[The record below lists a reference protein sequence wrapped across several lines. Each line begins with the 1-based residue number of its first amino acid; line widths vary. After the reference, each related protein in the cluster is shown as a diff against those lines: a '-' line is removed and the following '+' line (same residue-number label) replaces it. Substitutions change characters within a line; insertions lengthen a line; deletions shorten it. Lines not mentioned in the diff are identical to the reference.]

1 VTPRAPRRS
10 GVRPL
15 GPRAVVRTL
24 RTLAAPDHFEAIAP
38 CEVGVPFRALRGRG
52 ITPLMDIYRPRDP
65 RSSAS
70 VVLVHGG
77 GFVIGSRRMKA
88 MRFLSSRLVAAG
100 LTVASVDYRLIF
112 RGGGLTEALD
122 DVSAGIDFW
131 RSRAPRE
138 GLDPERISLV
148 GLSAGGALA
157 YLAAAQEPTVHRLA
171 CCFGAYEVD
180 QIEGPLGRVLPPL
193 LFRTPDRAAWAS
205 RSPRHAAQPT
215 IPTLLL
221 HGTDD
226 DLIPVQQAERL
237 AATRE
242 SLGLPTRVVV
252 YPGAPHGFFNLPVP
266 AAEEG
271 ARELIA
277 HVS

>member
-1 VTPRAPRRS
+1 MTPRAPRRS

-131 RSRAPRE
+131 RSRARE
-138 GLDPERISLV
+138 GRPAHLLV
-148 GLSAGGALA
+148 GLAR
-157 YLAAAQEPTVHRLA
+157 AAPPPPPPPPPHPLA
-171 CCFGAYEVD
+171 CCFGAG
-180 QIEGPLGRVLPPL
+180 GPDRGPPARAAAPTLPPPPPL
-193 LFRTPDRAAWAS
+193 RRGRPGRRVAARPTPLPPPPAGRT
-205 RSPRHAAQPT
+205 
-215 IPTLLL
+215 
-221 HGTDD
+221 
-226 DLIPVQQAERL
+226 
-237 AATRE
+237 
-242 SLGLPTRVVV
+242 
-252 YPGAPHGFFNLPVP
+252 
-266 AAEEG
+266 
-271 ARELIA
+271 ARGDA
-277 HVS
+277 